1 MKRLIGQLL
10 DRLGYEICD
19 WCDRRFWNRE
29 RDSYVPVCED
39 CFERVRNR
47 RSAPPGPTVINRG
60 TAVHEQKFDELVAKA
75 FYNLRRQGRIR

>member
-1 MKRLIGQLL
+1 MKRLIGRLL

-29 RDSYVPVCED
+29 PHSYVPVCDD
-39 CFERVRNR
+39 CYERGRGPV
-47 RSAPPGPTVINRG
+47 GPTIINRG
-60 TAVHEQKFDELVAKA
+60 TAVHEQEFDELVAKA